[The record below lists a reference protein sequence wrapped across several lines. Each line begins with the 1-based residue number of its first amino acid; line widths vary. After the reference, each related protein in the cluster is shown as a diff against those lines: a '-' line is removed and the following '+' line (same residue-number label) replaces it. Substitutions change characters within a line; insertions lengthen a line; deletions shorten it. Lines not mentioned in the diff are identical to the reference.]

1 MFPGVAELDL
11 TPELIIAIIIA
22 LIAALLVIGTGLVW
36 AIIKVRHEPAPAML
50 TITLG
55 LLTLV
60 CILGYF
66 VTRDNTLGTL
76 AGAGLGALA
85 GSLTNV
91 LQGRKRDKEGGPD
104 A

>member
-1 MFPGVAELDL
+1 MFPGVGELNL
-11 TPELIIAIIIA
+11 THELVVVIIIA
-22 LIAALLVIGTGLVW
+22 LVVALLVIGLGLVW

-91 LQGRKRDKEGGPD
+91 LQGRNKDKEGGPD

>member
-1 MFPGVAELDL
+1 MDL
-11 TPELIIAIIIA
+11 TPELIFAIVCAI
-22 LIAALLVIGTGLVW
+22 LLALLVIGLGLVW
-36 AIIKVRHEPAPAML
+36 AIIKVKSEPAPAML
-50 TITLG
+50 TVTLG

-66 VTRDNTLGTL
+66 VTRDNMLGTL
-76 AGAGLGALA
+76 AGVGLGALA

-91 LQGRKRDKEGGPD
+91 LGNRKPEDKEGGPD

>member
-1 MFPGVAELDL
+1 MFPNLGEQEL
-11 TPELIIAIIIA
+11 TPIIVAVIIAIELA
-22 LIAALLVIGTGLVW
+22 LMVIGCVLVW
-36 AIIKVRHEPAPAML
+36 AIIKVRYQPAPAML

-60 CILGYF
+60 CILGYTLTNSN
-66 VTRDNTLGTL
+66 VLGTL
-76 AGAGLGALA
+76 AATGIGALA

-91 LQGRKRDKEGGPD
+91 LQGRNKDKEGGPD